1 MFSAARYQNE
11 LAGVEAEQLA
21 ERFYHQALS
30 VTPHVGE
37 LTTRCYRPS
46 LSQHINHCF
55 YTNQFTHTTP
65 PSTNESLLLYFPHSD
80 ELTQHLLI
88 EPYYITG
95 QSFTQLIVI

>member
-1 MFSAARYQNE
+1 MFSTARYQNE
-11 LAGVEAEQLA
+11 LAGVEAEQLS

-46 LSQHINHCF
+46 LSQHITAIFH
-55 YTNQFTHTTP
+55 TNRFTHTTP
-65 PSTNESLLLYFPHSD
+65 PSTNESLLLYCPHSD

-88 EPYYITG
+88 ELYYMTG

>member
-46 LSQHINHCF
+46 LSQHIKHRFLF
-55 YTNQFTHTTP
+55 YTNRFTHTTI
-65 PSTNESLLLYFPHSD
+65 YK
-80 ELTQHLLI
+80 
-88 EPYYITG
+88 
-95 QSFTQLIVI
+95 